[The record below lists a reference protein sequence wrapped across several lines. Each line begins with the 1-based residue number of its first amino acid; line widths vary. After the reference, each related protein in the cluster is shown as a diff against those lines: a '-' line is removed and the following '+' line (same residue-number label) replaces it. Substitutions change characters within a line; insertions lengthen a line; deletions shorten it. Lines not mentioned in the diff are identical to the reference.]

1 MLREKIKKL
10 NEMGLT
16 VTSIAKGAGVDN
28 SLISKWIKGE
38 KDVSQNTENKLTIW
52 FENFKQEIK
61 EVCGD

>member
-1 MLREKIKKL
+1 MLREKIK